1 MMKKTLLAF
10 TLILSS
16 FVFVNAQS
24 EINPLSFMVGEWK
37 GTGSMMTR
45 GGKQFTD
52 ITETVVCKLD
62 CAVLSVDGLGT
73 KLDSTTGKQII
84 VHDAFGIISKDPK
97 SNKWIMRAYKKGEVI
112 DAEIIIVGEKVIRW
126 ELAIPNNGGTMR
138 FTTDF
143 TSPDKWK
150 GIGEYSTDGIN
161 WMIMMQTELT
171 KVNE

>member
-1 MMKKTLLAF
+1 
-10 TLILSS
+10 
-16 FVFVNAQS
+16 
-24 EINPLSFMVGEWK
+24 
-37 GTGSMMTR
+37 
-45 GGKQFTD
+45 
-52 ITETVVCKLD
+52 
-62 CAVLSVDGLGT
+62 
-73 KLDSTTGKQII
+73 
-84 VHDAFGIISKDPK
+84 
-97 SNKWIMRAYKKGEVI
+97 MRAYKKGEVI